1 MVDYLDSMAWDIA
14 ISAALIG
21 IAAIKL
27 RYKASSDSV
36 EAENRNLR
44 MGLAVGLGGSG
55 LYLAI
60 TGIGI
65 SLTGPLAGGADT
77 YNILFGGVAGLG
89 GLVILATS
97 VALFMNASL
106 KPVSYFAAVVGLYI
120 LVDAVAI
127 IYPPGLTK
135 ASGRNLAFLAYLASA
150 VASFLTIPATHSD
163 KKWVRYLFAVFAFL
177 FALAWLVEGALFTL
191 GHLGVITT

>member
-1 MVDYLDSMAWDIA
+1 MAWDIA
-14 ISAALIG
+14 VSAALIG
-21 IAAIKL
+21 VAALKL

-36 EAENRNLR
+36 EPENKTMRL
-44 MGLAVGLGGSG
+44 GLATGLGGSG
-55 LYLAI
+55 LYLFI
-60 TGIGI
+60 TGIAI
-65 SLTGPLAGGADT
+65 TLTGPLPDP
-77 YNILFGGVAGLG
+77 YNLLFGGVAGLG

-106 KPVSYFAAVVGLYI
+106 KPVSYFAAIVGLYI

-135 ASGRNLAFLAYLASA
+135 ASGRTLAFLAYLASA

-163 KKWVRYLFAVFAFL
+163 KKWIRYLFAAFAFL

-191 GHLGVITT
+191 GHLDVITT

>member
-1 MVDYLDSMAWDIA
+1 MAWDIA